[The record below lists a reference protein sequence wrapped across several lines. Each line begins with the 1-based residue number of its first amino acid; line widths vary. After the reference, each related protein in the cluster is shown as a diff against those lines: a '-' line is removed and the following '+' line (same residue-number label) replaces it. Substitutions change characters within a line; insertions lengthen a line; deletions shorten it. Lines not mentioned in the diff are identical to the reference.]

1 MSAYTVGARA
11 LDKCQTVSAYTYRE
25 LSASVWKWI
34 GTERAYVGAQIVIN
48 RWISIRTDIK
58 INIKMVSQLDTQIAI
73 IVVADRYEE
82 IYRQNH
88 RLLFRRIDRQR
99 GLQIDKVTGRQNC
112 A

>member
-11 LDKCQTVSAYTYRE
+11 LDKCQTVSAYTYRG

-34 GTERAYVGAQIVIN
+34 GTERAYVDAQIVIY

-58 INIKMVSQLDTQIAI
+58 INSQLDTQIAI

>member
-34 GTERAYVGAQIVIN
+34 GTVRAYVDAQIVIN
-48 RWISIRTDIK
+48 RWVSIRTDIK
-58 INIKMVSQLDTQIAI
+58 INIKIVSWLNTQIAI

-82 IYRQNH
+82 MYRQKH
-88 RLLFRRIDRQR
+88 RQIVIQTHRQIKRVTDR
-99 GLQIDKVTGRQNC
+99 
-112 A
+112 